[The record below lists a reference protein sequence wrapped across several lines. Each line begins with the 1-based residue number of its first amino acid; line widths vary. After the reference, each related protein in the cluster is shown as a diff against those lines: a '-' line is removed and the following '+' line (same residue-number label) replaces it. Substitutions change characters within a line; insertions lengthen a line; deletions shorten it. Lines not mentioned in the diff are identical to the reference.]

1 MSFALIFFAMVLK
14 TWRVHKIILGG
25 LKKVKITTFTVGMYN
40 LGCCSVIAFL
50 LVLYSAVGKPHVEYQ
65 VVPLISGNSL
75 LKPFCAAVNVNGT
88 NPFDAILFR
97 FVMGIKS
104 HQSMSSNTSSSRILQ
119 YSISF
124 NTHSRISRSLLFITS
139 VWKVQLS

>member
-40 LGCCSVIAFL
+40 LGCCSVIACL
-50 LVLYSAVGKPHVEYQ
+50 LVLYSVVGKPHVEYQ
-65 VVPLISGNSL
+65 VVHLISGNNL
-75 LKPFCAAVNVNGT
+75 LKPICAALTIQGS

-97 FVMGIKS
+97 FVAPDRANVLYKP
-104 HQSMSSNTSSSRILQ
+104 NTR
-119 YSISF
+119 
-124 NTHSRISRSLLFITS
+124 
-139 VWKVQLS
+139 

>member
-25 LKKVKITTFTVGMYN
+25 LKKVKITTVTVGLYN
-40 LGCCSVIAFL
+40 LGCCAVVASL

-65 VVPLISGNSL
+65 VVPLITGNNQH
-75 LKPFCAAVNVNGT
+75 KPYCSALTVGGT

-97 FVMGIKS
+97 FVALYCAQLLMPYL
-104 HQSMSSNTSSSRILQ
+104 NT
-119 YSISF
+119 Y
-124 NTHSRISRSLLFITS
+124 
-139 VWKVQLS
+139 K

>member
-40 LGCCSVIAFL
+40 LGCCSVIACL

-65 VVPLISGNSL
+65 VVHLISGNNL
-75 LKPFCAAVNVNGT
+75 LKPFCAALTIQGS

-97 FVMGIKS
+97 SI
-104 HQSMSSNTSSSRILQ
+104 
-119 YSISF
+119 YSYYTNQTLVF
-124 NTHSRISRSLLFITS
+124 
-139 VWKVQLS
+139 

>member
-25 LKKVKITTFTVGMYN
+25 LKKVKITTFTVGLYN
-40 LGCCSVIAFL
+40 LGCCSVIAGL

-65 VVPLISGNSL
+65 VVPLITGNNQ
-75 LKPFCAAVNVNGT
+75 LKPFCAALTVQGT

-97 FVMGIKS
+97 FVA
-104 HQSMSSNTSSSRILQ
+104 TDRINLLYEPITPQ
-119 YSISF
+119 YT
-124 NTHSRISRSLLFITS
+124 NY
-139 VWKVQLS
+139 QLTL